1 MSDNAK
7 QREYWNGPVAQ
18 CWAERQDKRE
28 RCFAAV
34 TAAALD
40 FARLAPGMN
49 VLDVGCGAGATTLSI
64 AQTVAPGKAV
74 GIDLSTAL
82 LAAARAKPGT
92 AQFLEADA
100 AEYPFAPDFDLVFSR
115 FGVMF
120 FADPVAAFAHLKA
133 ALRPGGRLA
142 FVCWCPLQDVPFHRE
157 AFFAARDLFPP
168 QEPPIP
174 HAPGPFGLADRDY
187 TRGILERSGWRN
199 IRIQRL
205 ETQALLGASLDE
217 AVEEAMNLG
226 PLAHASRGLDEGLRD
241 RIRARIRPALAQH
254 ATEEG
259 IALAAPCWLVDASA

>member
-1 MSDNAK
+1 MSVT

-34 TAAALD
+34 TQAALD

-49 VLDVGCGAGATTLSI
+49 VLDVGCGAGGTTHAI
-64 AQTVAPGKAV
+64 AKIVAPGKAV

-82 LAAARAKPGT
+82 LAAAKAKPGS

-100 AEYPFAPDFDLVFSR
+100 AEHPFAPEFDLVFSR

-120 FADPVAAFAHLKA
+120 FAGPVAAFAHLKA

-142 FVCWCPLQDVPFHRE
+142 FVCWRPLQEVAFHRE
-157 AFFAARDLFPP
+157 AFFAARDLLPP
-168 QEPPIP
+168 QEPPVP

-187 TRGILERSGWRN
+187 TRGILEKSGWRA
-199 IRIQRL
+199 IRIEPL
-205 ETQALLGASLDE
+205 ETRALLGATLDE

-226 PLAHASRGLDEGLRD
+226 PLAHASRGLDEALRD
-241 RIRARIRPALAQH
+241 KIRTRIRPVLARH
-254 ATEEG
+254 ETAEG
-259 IALAAPCWLVDASA
+259 IALSAPCWLAGASA